1 MGKFWVIKEKRWDEV
16 EKTPYGEHRL
26 SVIKQFTTNGK
37 DIIEYTFKNGIMW
50 YSAMYPANSDYARKR
65 MAD

>member
-1 MGKFWVIKEKRWDEV
+1 MSKFWVIKEKRWE
-16 EKTPYGEHRL
+16 ETEMTKYGEHRL

>member
-1 MGKFWVIKEKRWDEV
+1 MAKFQVIKEKRWE
-16 EKTPYGEHRL
+16 ETEMTPHGEYHFN
-26 SVIKQFTTNGK
+26 VIKQFTTNGT

-50 YSAMYPANSDYARKR
+50 YSAMYPADSDYARKR